1 MGDLY
6 PVMKIENGLFQK
18 SSKVYENTCQLFFY
32 THRVHFSLYKVG
44 WLTYPRI
51 WNASD
56 LGPNCLGTYLG
67 TNT

>member
-32 THRVHFSLYKVG
+32 TRRVHFSLYKVG

-51 WNASD
+51 
-56 LGPNCLGTYLG
+56 
-67 TNT
+67 